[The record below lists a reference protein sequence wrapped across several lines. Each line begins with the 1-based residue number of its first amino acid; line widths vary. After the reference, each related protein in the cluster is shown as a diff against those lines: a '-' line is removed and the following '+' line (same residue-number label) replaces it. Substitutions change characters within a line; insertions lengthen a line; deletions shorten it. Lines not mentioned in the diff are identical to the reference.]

1 MGFFHTLGILI
12 PQCSCLISMGMGEC
26 IASSF
31 RHCIT
36 LFPRVVNNSSFSLL
50 AQVLKAGY
58 YPSSDFMQASL
69 GYNPSYTWR
78 SIHAARQVLHKG
90 LCWRIGNG
98 RSVRIWKDGWLPK
111 QCGFRVWSRSNLLD
125 ENATVD
131 SLLQEDGLGW
141 NIPLLEQVL
150 LPFEVAQVKQLYLS
164 PRQPQDKLVWQYSKT
179 GSYTV
184 RSAYH
189 LLMQQPALTSPGT
202 SSGTVKE

>member
-1 MGFFHTLGILI
+1 MGFRQIHNFNLAMLAKQGWRLVHY
-12 PQCSCLISMGMGEC
+12 ED
-26 IASSF
+26 
-31 RHCIT
+31 
-36 LFPRVVNNSSFSLL
+36 SLL

-150 LPFEVAQVKQLYLS
+150 LPF
-164 PRQPQDKLVWQYSKT
+164 
-179 GSYTV
+179 
-184 RSAYH
+184 
-189 LLMQQPALTSPGT
+189 LL
-202 SSGTVKE
+202 K